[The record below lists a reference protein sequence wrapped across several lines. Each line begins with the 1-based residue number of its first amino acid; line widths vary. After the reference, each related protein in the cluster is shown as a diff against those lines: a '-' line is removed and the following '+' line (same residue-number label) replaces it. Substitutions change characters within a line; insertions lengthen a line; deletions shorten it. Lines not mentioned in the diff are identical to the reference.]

1 MLDIIL
7 IGIALASGG
16 GGGPSGTAV
25 PEADTAAAAAPSVPG
40 GFEAEDQT
48 PTGKF
53 TTATEVRPILQA
65 TQSNWL
71 AVRDYEGQDWIY
83 FTHLLTWR
91 CGLHQVQYAINDEPL
106 RVLELPPCD
115 MGLAQPYAIPTDW
128 VIYETRPAGSV
139 RSMRVEVLYDD
150 LTTESAVFDRSQIAV
165 Q

>member
-1 MLDIIL
+1 MLDLLL
-7 IGIALASGG
+7 IGIGLAVGG
-16 GGGPSGTAV
+16 GAAEGPTPTPDPV
-25 PEADTAAAAAPSVPG
+25 AAQGAPQTPG
-40 GFEAEDQT
+40 FTAEDQT

-53 TTATEVRPILQA
+53 TTAAEVRPILQA
-65 TQSNWL
+65 THSNWL

-91 CGLHQVQYAINDEPL
+91 CGLHQVQYAVNDEPL

-139 RSMRVEVLYDD
+139 QSMRVEVLYDD
-150 LTTESAVFDRSQIAV
+150 LITESAEFERSQMAV